1 MARALKLRT
10 VPRMTHRLLVS
21 LLLAATACTTTAQNA
36 RPASPSGPTAA
47 LDATWA
53 PLAFLVGEWEGE
65 AGATPGG
72 DRGWFSLQPE
82 LGGKVL
88 VRRNVN
94 ESPRGRHEDLMTF
107 YREGE
112 SLRAFYVDNEEH
124 VIHYTVVPGDR
135 SVTLTSDE
143 MPGRPRFRL
152 TYQQRE
158 DAKLDI
164 VFAIQPP
171 GAAEF
176 KTYLQGTVVRR

>member
-1 MARALKLRT
+1 
-10 VPRMTHRLLVS
+10 MTRHLLAS
-21 LLLAATACTTTAQNA
+21 LLLVATACATTGQKQ
-36 RPASPSGPTAA
+36 PSASPSGPTASTTTT
-47 LDATWA
+47 LDVAWT
-53 PLAFLVGEWEGE
+53 PLAFLVGEWGD
-65 AGATPGG
+65 APGATPGES
-72 DRGWFSLQPE
+72 RGWFSLQPE

-112 SLRAFYVDNEEH
+112 NLRAFYVDNEDH

-143 MPGRPRFRL
+143 VPGRPRFRL
-152 TYQQRE
+152 TYQQKE

-171 GAAEF
+171 GATEF